1 MRNRFLL
8 MIVAVAAAGLL
19 LLSLRQQ
26 RIAVIHNMSPLHH
39 ALDADRAR
47 LWQLRAEV
55 ASLARPGM
63 LKAEPHDDWA
73 AAVPAWRESDTNDV
87 R

>member
-8 MIVAVAAAGLL
+8 MIAVVAAAGLL

-26 RIAVIHNMSPLHH
+26 RIAVIHEMSILHR

-47 LWQLRAEV
+47 LWQVRADV
-55 ASLARPGM
+55 AASARPGV
-63 LKAEPHDDWA
+63 LTAEADGTWTAATATPH
-73 AAVPAWRESDTNDV
+73 RRSSGEH
-87 R
+87 

>member
-8 MIVAVAAAGLL
+8 MIAVVAAAGLL

-26 RIAVIHNMSPLHH
+26 RIAVIHEMSILHR

-47 LWQLRAEV
+47 LWHVRSDLSPTA
-55 ASLARPGM
+55 LPGG
-63 LKAEPHDDWA
+63 LTA
-73 AAVPAWRESDTNDV
+73 AADGTSTAAPRPPPRLRS
-87 R
+87 